1 VRCRLALMHS
11 VAHMLSVALHS
22 CTELYTCEVLP
33 CTHAQSCTH
42 VECRLALMHRVTH
55 TFIIIE
61 DGEVGQQ
68 LCAGSF
74 CIRVNVFTAVFYVL
88 WFVYQM
94 VRFKQ
99 AGLMVLNVLV

>member
-1 VRCRLALMHS
+1 
-11 VAHMLSVALHS
+11 
-22 CTELYTCEVLP
+22 
-33 CTHAQSCTH
+33 
-42 VECRLALMHRVTH
+42 MHRVTH

-74 CIRVNVFTAVFYVL
+74 CIRVNVLTAVFYVL

-99 AGLMVLNVLV
+99 AASNGVECTGVGNGYGIVHYLCGCQMVSECSDWTGIERI